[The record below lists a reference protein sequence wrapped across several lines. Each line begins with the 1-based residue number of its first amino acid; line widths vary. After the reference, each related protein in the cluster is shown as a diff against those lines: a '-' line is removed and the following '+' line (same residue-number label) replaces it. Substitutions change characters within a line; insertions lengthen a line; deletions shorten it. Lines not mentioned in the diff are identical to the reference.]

1 MDFRRATSEIQ
12 NLKVRMDADEKNEDT
27 QLESIKE
34 IKKSLGLFLTSIAND
49 FNGFC
54 LCLPKLVTSR

>member
-12 NLKVRMDADEKNEDT
+12 NLKVRMDTDEKNEDT

-34 IKKSLGLFLTSIAND
+34 IKKSLGLFLKMALDSNQ
-49 FNGFC
+49 
-54 LCLPKLVTSR
+54 LKS

>member
-12 NLKVRMDADEKNEDT
+12 NLKVRMDTDEKNEDT

-34 IKKSLGLFLTSIAND
+34 IKKSLGLFLT
-49 FNGFC
+49 
-54 LCLPKLVTSR
+54 LVLDDSNQLKN

>member
-12 NLKVRMDADEKNEDT
+12 NLKLRMDSDEKNEDT

-34 IKKSLGLFLTSIAND
+34 IKKSLGLFLT
-49 FNGFC
+49 
-54 LCLPKLVTSR
+54 LVLDSNQ

>member
-12 NLKVRMDADEKNEDT
+12 NLKVRMDTDEKNEDT

-34 IKKSLGLFLTSIAND
+34 IKKSLGLFST
-49 FNGFC
+49 
-54 LCLPKLVTSR
+54 LVLDSNQ